1 MVEQLIIIGA
11 ATPTIIRII
20 DDINAACEQKIHIVG
35 FLDSAHANLGR
46 EFFGFKILGGFEEI
60 EKFGTQQIV
69 LINTIAG
76 TVKDRV
82 ETTEHFLSR
91 GYSFTNIVHPKVN
104 TKYVTMGVGNLIY
117 ENALIHPFVTIGNH
131 CVVSSNS
138 GIAHESSIGDFCFVG
153 PASYICGQV
162 EIAERVYIGAGARI
176 LPRLKIARGAQ
187 IGSCA
192 LVNKAVAEAQRI
204 MGIPGRPS

>member
-20 DDINAACEQKIHIVG
+20 DDINAAGERNIQILG
-35 FLDSAHANLGR
+35 FLDNAHSARGG
-46 EFFGFKILGGFEEI
+46 EFFGFKIIGGFEEI
-60 EKFGTQQIV
+60 ERFGADSVT

-76 TVKDRV
+76 SVTERV

-91 GYSFTNIVHPKVN
+91 GYRFTNIVHPKVN
-104 TKYVTMGVGNLIY
+104 MKYITMGTGNLVY
-117 ENALIHPFVTIGNH
+117 ENALIQPFVTIGNH

-138 GIAHESSIGDFCFVG
+138 GIAHECSIGDFCFVG
-153 PASYICGQV
+153 PASYICGKV
-162 EIAERVYIGAGARI
+162 EIAERVYIGTGARI
-176 LPRLKIARGAQ
+176 LPRLKIGRGAQ
-187 IGSCA
+187 IGACA

-204 MGIPGRPS
+204 MGIPGRAS

>member
-20 DDINAACEQKIHIVG
+20 DDINAACEQKIHIVE
-35 FLDSAHANLGR
+35 FLDSAHANLER
-46 EFFGFKILGGFEEI
+46 VLTKILGGFEEI

-91 GYSFTNIVHPKVN
+91 GYSSPTSFTRRSTRN
-104 TKYVTMGVGNLIY
+104 T
-117 ENALIHPFVTIGNH
+117 
-131 CVVSSNS
+131 
-138 GIAHESSIGDFCFVG
+138 
-153 PASYICGQV
+153 
-162 EIAERVYIGAGARI
+162 
-176 LPRLKIARGAQ
+176 
-187 IGSCA
+187 
-192 LVNKAVAEAQRI
+192 
-204 MGIPGRPS
+204 